1 MKKALVC
8 LAGAAAL
15 LPGAVSAN
23 YFTDEAD
30 ITFNA
35 GASGK
40 QTLNFTWLDPV
51 FKNLKNGN
59 DKDLDGSYSWVLTD
73 LTSGKVRNN
82 SFGDGVTGD
91 KNNVVSGNFSKTFD
105 NLVDGHSYQFKFLGE
120 WSGEPTGKNWQQ
132 IHKGDVNVTPAVPE
146 PETYAMMLAGLGLI
160 GTIAR
165 RRNAKR

>member
-15 LPGAVSAN
+15 LPGAASAS
-23 YFTDEAD
+23 YFTDEAV

-40 QTLNFTWLDPV
+40 QILNFSWLDPY
-51 FKNLKNGN
+51 FTNKNGK
-59 DKDLDGSYSWVLTD
+59 DKDLDGAYSWVLKD
-73 LTSGKVRNN
+73 LTNGKVRQN

-91 KNNVVSGNFSKTFD
+91 KNNVVNGTFSKTFD
-105 NLVDGHSYQFKFLGE
+105 NLVASHSYQFSFVGE
-120 WSGEPTGKNWQQ
+120 WSGGPTGKNWQLA
-132 IHKGDVNVTPAVPE
+132 HGGDVNVTPAVPE
-146 PETYAMMLAGLGLI
+146 PETYAMLLAGLGLI

-165 RRNAKR
+165 RRTAKR